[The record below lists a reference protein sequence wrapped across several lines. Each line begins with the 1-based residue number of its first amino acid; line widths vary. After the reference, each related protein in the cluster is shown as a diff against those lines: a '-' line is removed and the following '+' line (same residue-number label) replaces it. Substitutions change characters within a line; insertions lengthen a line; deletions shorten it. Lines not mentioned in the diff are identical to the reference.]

1 MSIFKLIETK
11 ILDANAGYLKQPGS
25 LFSNERLGHGKFNVM
40 KIWQSVLEYLKILLK
55 ISIWL

>member
-25 LFSNERLGHGKFNVM
+25 LFSNERLGHGKFDVM
-40 KIWQSVLEYLKILLK
+40 KI
-55 ISIWL
+55 